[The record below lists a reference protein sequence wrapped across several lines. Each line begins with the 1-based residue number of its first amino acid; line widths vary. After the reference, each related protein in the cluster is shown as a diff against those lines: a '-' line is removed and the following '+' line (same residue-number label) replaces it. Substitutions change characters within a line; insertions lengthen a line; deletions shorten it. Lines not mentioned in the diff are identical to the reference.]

1 MTTRFSPKS
10 RLRIAAAAAVVTVT
24 AAIATVVTST
34 SSDPTAISSQLW
46 SVEASEILGREF
58 AIFRSPLVGTE
69 FNMDMGG
76 FIDAGSLVVTMIG
89 MPDRQAYSLD
99 DAELVALD
107 ADDGTVRWRTSAVDV
122 GGCSETLLG
131 SSVLCFSGPYVSG
144 GSYSLFD
151 IETGERRDIKTPWA
165 PIIAVVS
172 GDTVLA
178 LEGDIE
184 SNDVRVHSGTVD
196 DPEANWSKAFD
207 VGGSWEAGYVD
218 PVMSVHGDLG
228 VIALD
233 ESLGFDLKTG
243 EQRWV
248 HGYSTCSTAHTSS
261 DGVTLVS
268 DGGCEGNGRPT
279 SEYALDQY
287 GREFARTDELPS
299 ESSYYGGRYS
309 RDDPAGRSTPII
321 LGHSGFDRTS
331 GEKLWSNSELFDTAQ
346 SLAVIGNVVAVTR
359 SGSEPEVQFVDL
371 LTGEVLWRSNAER
384 AGEVVWHGD
393 VVIDEGNVY
402 GTDVRTGQR
411 SWEIRVDQDGDD
423 EFTPWVMP
431 RELWAGEKVLLRS
444 SEDRI
449 TALKLS

>member
-1 MTTRFSPKS
+1 MAQFVGARRRSTSVVAPRLCSAVRCCVSPGRTYPVVRTHFSISRQESVETSRRRGHRSS
-10 RLRIAAAAAVVTVT
+10 RLSRVTRSSRSRVISRATTFACT
-24 AAIATVVTST
+24 AEPSTIRKRTGPKRST
-34 SSDPTAISSQLW
+34 SVDR
-46 SVEASEILGREF
+46 GK
-58 AIFRSPLVGTE
+58 
-69 FNMDMGG
+69 
-76 FIDAGSLVVTMIG
+76 
-89 MPDRQAYSLD
+89 PD
-99 DAELVALD
+99 
-107 ADDGTVRWRTSAVDV
+107 TS
-122 GGCSETLLG
+122 
-131 SSVLCFSGPYVSG
+131 
-144 GSYSLFD
+144 
-151 IETGERRDIKTPWA
+151 
-165 PIIAVVS
+165 
-172 GDTVLA
+172 
-178 LEGDIE
+178 
-184 SNDVRVHSGTVD
+184 
-196 DPEANWSKAFD
+196 
-207 VGGSWEAGYVD
+207 D

-233 ESLGFDLKTG
+233 ESLGFDLQTG

-411 SWEIRVDQDGDD
+411 SWEDSGGPGRGRRVHALGDAARA
-423 EFTPWVMP
+423 VGG
-431 RELWAGEKVLLRS
+431 GEGAV
-444 SEDRI
+444 
-449 TALKLS
+449 AFQ